1 MPYQIGWFSTGRGEG
16 SRELLTTVYNATQDG
31 TIPGEIAFV
40 FCSRERGE
48 AEGSDQFMDLV
59 EQYGIPLVSFSSR
72 RFNPKK
78 RSQGLKDSKKLGHD
92 SETLQAWRIEYD
104 REVMKRLDRMRADI
118 NVLAG
123 YMLVTGAE
131 LCRRHTIINLHPA
144 EPGGPKGMWREVI
157 RELIETRAQRTG
169 VMMHLVTEVLDEGPP
184 ITYCTFPIQG
194 GDFDALWEG
203 MARKLRRKSLA
214 QIMEEEGDA
223 EPLFAEIRRQGVIR
237 ELPLIVRTVKAF
249 AEGRIAI
256 EDRKVVSDGKV
267 LGGAYDLTEEI
278 DRIVGRS

>member
-1 MPYQIGWFSTGRGEG
+1 MSYQIGWFSTGRGEG
-16 SRELLTTVYNATQDG
+16 SRELLTTAYNAIQDG

-59 EQYGIPLVSFSSR
+59 EQYGIPLVSFSSK
-72 RFNPKK
+72 RFDPKK
-78 RSQGLKDSKKLGHD
+78 RREGLKDSKKLGRD
-92 SETLQAWRIEYD
+92 SQMLQAWRIAYD

-123 YMLVTGAE
+123 YMLVTGEE
-131 LCRRHTIINLHPA
+131 LCLSNTIINLHPA

-157 RELIETRAQRTG
+157 RELIEARARRTG
-169 VMMHLVTEVLDEGPP
+169 VMIHLVTEILDEGPP

-194 GDFDALWEG
+194 GVFDALWEE
-203 MARKLRRKSLA
+203 MARKLRTKSLA
-214 QIMEEEGDA
+214 RIAEEEGDS

-256 EDRKVVSDGKV
+256 VNRKVVSGGKT
-267 LGGAYDLTEEI
+267 LEGAYDLTEEI
-278 DRIVGRS
+278 DRII